1 MSKKPIRE
9 RAWYPYTVTACIAVA
24 LYVLL
29 SRFGD
34 FWGLLHRFFGY
45 FMPVIGAVIIAYLVS
60 PLARF
65 FRNTVFRRIRKEK
78 IRGFLATF
86 FAFITVLLFLAFLL
100 WMLIPQLVESIS
112 AFAGNLDDYMKT
124 VNAVMKDWGLDKYIN
139 LEEFI
144 SSSESLLATI
154 TRIIADNIDLIIS
167 TSADAGRL
175 VVEFFMSFLLS
186 IYILASKDYLLA
198 GVKRLLQS
206 VMKEER
212 YDNLMIFLS
221 RCHLIVNRY
230 IVYNLLDC
238 LIIGGANAIFMAI
251 LGLPYVGL
259 VSFVVAVANLI
270 PTFGP
275 IFGAVIGAFV
285 LVLAQPWYALA
296 FLVFDIVMQMLDAY
310 FIRPKLFGDSLGVSG
325 LWILVG
331 IFVGGRMFGV
341 IGILL
346 AVPAVAILDF
356 VYQDY
361 LLPWL
366 DRRKMK
372 EKEKKAAEA
381 EAAEEEPDLN
391 EGPADGV

>member
-9 RAWYPYTVTACIAVA
+9 RSWYPYTVAACIAVT
-24 LYVLL
+24 LFVVL

-34 FWGLLHRFFGY
+34 FWGSVRRFIDY
-45 FMPVIGAVIIAYLVS
+45 FTPVITAIVIAYLVS

-65 FRNTVFRRIRKEK
+65 FKNRVFGRIKKEK
-78 IRGFLATF
+78 IRHFLGTF
-86 FAFITVLLFLAFLL
+86 FAFVTVLVFMAFLL
-100 WMLIPQLVESIS
+100 RMLIPQLIDSVT
-112 AFAGNLDDYMKT
+112 AFAGNLDDYMQT
-124 VNAVMKDWGLDKYIN
+124 VNKLMKDWGLDKFIN

-144 SSSESLLATI
+144 SSSETLLATL

-175 VVEFFMSFLLS
+175 VVEFFISFLLS
-186 IYILASKDYLLA
+186 IYILASKEHLLS
-198 GVKRLLQS
+198 GTKRLMQS
-206 VMKEER
+206 ILKEEH
-212 YDNLMIFLS
+212 YDGLMIFLS
-221 RCHLIVNRY
+221 RCNLILNRY

-238 LIIGGANAIFMAI
+238 LIIGGANAIFMAV
-251 LGLPYVGL
+251 LGMPYIGL

-275 IFGAVIGAFV
+275 IVGAVIGAFV
-285 LVLAQPWYALA
+285 LFLIQPWYALA
-296 FLVFDIVMQMLDAY
+296 FLIFDIVMQMLDAY

-325 LWILVG
+325 LWILIG

-361 LLPWL
+361 VLPWL
-366 DRRKMK
+366 DKRKQK
-372 EKEKKAAEA
+372 EKEKAEA
-381 EAAEEEPDLN
+381 RTEEEAEDPQEDSLQ
-391 EGPADGV
+391 EP